1 MNIVRDDIRP
11 ACDRRRDRWTAPRV
25 GLLGCLLALG
35 SGCALGIVSR
45 LGDWLPPA
53 LAWLVNIGGPWL
65 ALAFALGALTRS
77 VCQGAL
83 YGALALIGAVV
94 GYYGW
99 MHIVERQANLAYL
112 TSIAAVWFAV
122 AIVGGAV
129 FGTAG
134 ASWRARRWWRG
145 AIGVAL
151 LSGAL
156 AGESLLLLPRPYN
169 ITQKGVF
176 VVELTAALLLPWVLL
191 RERRSRIMAL
201 LFTIGG
207 TIIASGVIVGIKVV
221 FRVVTG

>member
-25 GLLGCLLALG
+25 GLLGCLLALW

-83 YGALALIGAVV
+83 YGAFALIGAVV

-145 AIGVAL
+145 P
-151 LSGAL
+151 SGSRFSA
-156 AGESLLLLPRPYN
+156 AHWPEKVCCCCHAP
-169 ITQKGVF
+169 ITSHKKGC
-176 VVELTAALLLPWVLL
+176 LW
-191 RERRSRIMAL
+191 
-201 LFTIGG
+201 
-207 TIIASGVIVGIKVV
+207 
-221 FRVVTG
+221 